1 MKLSIYHIFIFVKLI
16 RKELEKKRQGKIIGE
31 FQSPKIFK
39 CEQSIQG
46 YSRTT
51 NGEFQNKGYKMITQD
66 KMLAVFKRAV
76 KGFGED
82 PSMEKIRVSYKLDD
96 VEKYN
101 REFNRNDY
109 ENSSI
114 QFSRIYSEIE
124 QIRRQNEIKL

>member
-1 MKLSIYHIFIFVKLI
+1 
-16 RKELEKKRQGKIIGE
+16 
-31 FQSPKIFK
+31 
-39 CEQSIQG
+39 
-46 YSRTT
+46 
-51 NGEFQNKGYKMITQD
+51 MITQD
-66 KMLAVFKRAV
+66 RMLAVYKRAL

-82 PSMEKIRVSYKLDD
+82 SSMEKIRVLYKLDD

-124 QIRRQNEIKL
+124 QIRNQK